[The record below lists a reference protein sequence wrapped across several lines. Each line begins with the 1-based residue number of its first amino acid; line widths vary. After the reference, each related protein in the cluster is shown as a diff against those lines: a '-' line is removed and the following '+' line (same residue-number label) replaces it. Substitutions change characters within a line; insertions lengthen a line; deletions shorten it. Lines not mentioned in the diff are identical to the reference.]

1 MDGRIFFDTNVLIYP
16 YDVDAGP
23 KNEIA
28 KSVIRELWSART
40 GFLSTRVLQEFYVN
54 VTRKIA
60 FPLSKVI
67 ARTVISSYASWCIE
81 NSLVDISTAFQIED
95 ESLVGFWDDL

>member
-1 MDGRIFFDTNVLIYP
+1 MDGRIFVDTNVLIYS
-16 YDVDAGP
+16 YDVGAGP
-23 KNEIA
+23 KDEIA
-28 KSVIRELWSART
+28 KSIMRELCSART

-54 VTRKIA
+54 VARKIA
-60 FPLSKVI
+60 FPLSKV
-67 ARTVISSYASWCIE
+67 ARTMISRDASWCIE